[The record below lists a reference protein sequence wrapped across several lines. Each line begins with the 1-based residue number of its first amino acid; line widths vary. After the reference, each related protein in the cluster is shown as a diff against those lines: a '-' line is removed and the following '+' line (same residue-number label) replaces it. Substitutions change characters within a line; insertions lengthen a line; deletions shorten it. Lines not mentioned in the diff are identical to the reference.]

1 MDRFPAGVEINGPVI
16 SFPLSIAIGANLDY
30 RSPRSIATAGWSMIF
45 RGAKFEFA
53 FPGPALVMGIVNVT
67 PDSFSDGGQFLDPT
81 RAIDHGLQLVSE
93 GAAIIDIGG
102 ESTRP
107 GAVSV
112 PEDEEIRRVLPV
124 IEGLIQKTK
133 VPISIDTQKP
143 RVARAAI
150 LAGAAIINDIAAN
163 RDDFEM
169 WEIVAAA
176 QAGYVL
182 MHMQGTPQTM
192 HLSPKYADVLS
203 EVNTF
208 FEERLR
214 QVKSFGVKPE
224 QVVLDP
230 GIGFGKTVQNNL
242 QLLAGLARFTVH
254 QRPLL
259 LGVSRKSFIGKLVDA
274 EVQARAPGSLACAL
288 WAVLNGVQLI
298 RTHDVGATVQALRMI
313 EQIQQ
318 MSDND

>member
-1 MDRFPAGVEINGPVI
+1 MDRFPVGVSIIPPGK
-16 SFPLSIAIGANLDY
+16 SFPLSIAILACLDY
-30 RSPRSIATAGWSMIF
+30 SSPGDVTAAPNIIF

-67 PDSFSDGGQFLDPT
+67 PDSFSDGGQFLDPA
-81 RAIDHGLQLVSE
+81 RAIEHGLQLAAE

-107 GAVSV
+107 GAESIS
-112 PEDEEIRRVLPV
+112 EAEEIRRVLPV
-124 IEGLIQKTK
+124 IEGLVGKTN

-143 RVARAAI
+143 GVARAAVH
-150 LAGAAIINDIAAN
+150 AGAAIINDIAAN
-163 RDDFEM
+163 REDFEM
-169 WEIVAAA
+169 WEVVAATK
-176 QAGYVL
+176 AGYVL

-192 HLSPKYADVLS
+192 HLAPKYADVVG
-203 EVNTF
+203 EVNGF
-208 FEERLR
+208 FEERLGR
-214 QVKSFGVKPE
+214 VKSFGVDPE

-242 QLLAGLARFTVH
+242 QLLASLARFTVH

-259 LGVSRKSFIGKLVDA
+259 LGVSRKSFIGKLVGA

-288 WAVLNGVQLI
+288 WAVLNGVHLI

-313 EQIQQ
+313 EQIQHT
-318 MSDND
+318 SDND